1 MRRNRTSCRSPLANQ
16 MRLMLHTAAL
26 LASAGSPRCD
36 APAAAVRI
44 KETASPEGRGQGR
57 CRRPR
62 RSNDVRGV
70 AREIVCR
77 VIETGTSEQDVARQT
92 LTAHNAFL
100 ENELKRVERHNLNI
114 LEEMIVLKKAAAKR
128 R

>member
-1 MRRNRTSCRSPLANQ
+1 VLEVRDAMPRPQRC
-16 MRLMLHTAAL
+16 
-26 LASAGSPRCD
+26 GS
-36 APAAAVRI
+36 
-44 KETASPEGRGQGR
+44 
-57 CRRPR
+57 RRPR
-62 RSNDVRGV
+62 ALKAAGRVDADVLADQTMFEGL
-70 AREIVCR
+70 RER
-77 VIETGTSEQDVARQT
+77 LYAALSKLELREQDVARQT

>member
-1 MRRNRTSCRSPLANQ
+1 
-16 MRLMLHTAAL
+16 
-26 LASAGSPRCD
+26 
-36 APAAAVRI
+36 
-44 KETASPEGRGQGR
+44 
-57 CRRPR
+57 
-62 RSNDVRGV
+62 
-70 AREIVCR
+70 
-77 VIETGTSEQDVARQT
+77 VARQT